1 MSVSQSE
8 RLYHL
13 LPAIYRQRDVAQG
26 EPLRALLALIEDDLQ
41 RLEADIDGLYENWFI
56 ETCDEWVVPYIGDLL
71 GIRGLGSSTSQVVSQ
86 RAYVANAIRY
96 RRRKGVPGI
105 VERVGRDTTG
115 WHIRVVEY
123 FTRLSLTQHLHNV
136 RPRQGTTVDVRHHA
150 ALAALGTPFETIASR
165 PNVRRIT
172 TWSGRHNIANIGL
185 FVWRLQSFPL
195 THATAQQ
202 ITPGCYTFSPLGTD
216 VPLFNRPQ
224 PQATL
229 DTQTEAWHLPIPL
242 TRQAFADDLRQP
254 ASRYYGP
261 DRSVHVCKDTQA
273 VPSPQ
278 IVSQDLRDWRR
289 PAGGTVA
296 VDVKRGRLAFAE
308 GEEPQAQVEVTYN
321 YGFSATIGGGPYDRR
336 STLTDPQQTTWHI
349 DVGQR
354 STLSSL
360 PEALTQWQAHCSTTP
375 HPRGLMRI
383 VDNGIYDASP
393 TMVVPAGG
401 ILAIEAA
408 DGVRPVIRSS
418 GELHVGLQSTRDSA
432 GTLGATLIL
441 NGLLFDAPGGITLMS
456 SGSSLAG
463 RAPQPEF
470 SPTSGALTLVVRHCT
485 VMSGLRSA
493 REAVD
498 VQVVIDHC
506 LVGPLQLPGDS
517 VGLMV
522 QDSVLDGASG
532 PAIAAPDAADPFGPP
547 TTLERVTVFGP
558 VHTRELRVASEVL
571 FTAPVQVQRLQ
582 TGMVRFSYIPDG
594 SQTPRRYR
602 CQPALA
608 VATAETRAQE
618 PLRAT
623 LQPQFTSTRYGDPGY
638 AQLSP
643 QCPPEISAGAESG
656 TEMGALHDL
665 LQSQREA
672 HLRTLLDEYLPS
684 GLEAGIFYV
693 T

>member
-1 MSVSQSE
+1 MNTFQCE

-41 RLEADIDGLYENWFI
+41 RLEADIDGLYENWSI

-71 GIRGLGSSTSQVVSQ
+71 GIRGLGSSTSQIVSQ

-96 RRRKGVPGI
+96 RRRKGVPRI
-105 VERVGRDTTG
+105 VERVGRDMTG

-123 FTRLSLTQHLHNV
+123 FTRLGITQHLHNV
-136 RPRQGTTVDVRHHA
+136 RPGQGTTVDVRHRA
-150 ALAALGTPFETIASR
+150 ALAALGTPFETIAAR

-172 TWSGRHNIANIGL
+172 TRSGRHNIANIGL
-185 FVWRLQSFPL
+185 FIWRLQSFPL
-195 THATAQQ
+195 TRATAQQ

-216 VPLFNRPQ
+216 IPLFNRPQ

-229 DTQTEAWHLPIPL
+229 DTPTEAWHLPIPL

-254 ASRYYGP
+254 TSRYYGP
-261 DRSVHVCKDTQA
+261 DRSVYVRQDAQA
-273 VPSPQ
+273 VPSTR

-296 VDVKRGRLAFAE
+296 VDVERGRLAFAE

-321 YGFSATIGGGPYDRR
+321 YGFSAAIGGGPYDRR
-336 STLTDPQQTTWHI
+336 STLTEPQQTTWHI
-349 DVGQR
+349 DVGQGR
-354 STLSSL
+354 ALASL
-360 PEALTQWQAHCSTTP
+360 AEALTQWQMHCSTTP
-375 HPRGLMRI
+375 QPRGLIRI
-383 VDNGIYDASP
+383 VDNGIYNISP
-393 TMVVPAGG
+393 TVVVPAGG
-401 ILAIEAA
+401 ILAIEAV
-408 DGVRPVIRSS
+408 DGVCPVIRSS
-418 GELHVGLQSTRDSA
+418 EELHVSLQSTRDSA
-432 GTLGATLIL
+432 GTLGATLLL
-441 NGLLFDAPGGITLMS
+441 NGLWLDAQRGITLMS
-456 SGSSLAG
+456 SDPSLTGYAL
-463 RAPQPEF
+463 QPEF

-485 VMSGLRSA
+485 AMSGLRSVS
-493 REAVD
+493 EAVD
-498 VQVVIDHC
+498 VQVVIDHS

-517 VGLMV
+517 VGLTV

-532 PAIAAPDAADPFGPP
+532 PAIAAPDATDPFGPP

-558 VHTRELRVASEVL
+558 AYMRELRVASEVIC
-571 FTAPVQVQRLQ
+571 TAPVQVQRLQ

-602 CQPALA
+602 CQPDLA
-608 VATAETRAQE
+608 VATDAVNGQE
-618 PLRAT
+618 ARRAT

-643 QCPPEISAGAESG
+643 QCPREISTGAESG

-665 LQSQREA
+665 LQAQREA
-672 HLRTLLDEYLPS
+672 HLRALLDEYLPS

>member
-26 EPLRALLALIEDDLQ
+26 EPLRALLALIEDDLR

-123 FTRLSLTQHLHNV
+123 FTRLGITQHLHNV
-136 RPRQGTTVDVRHHA
+136 RPGQGTTVDVRHRTV
-150 ALAALGTPFETIASR
+150 LAALGTPFETIASR

-254 ASRYYGP
+254 TSRYYGP
-261 DRSVHVCKDTQA
+261 DRSVYVRKDTQA

-289 PAGGTVA
+289 PEGGIVA
-296 VDVKRGRLAFAE
+296 VDVERGRLAFAE

-360 PEALTQWQAHCSTTP
+360 PEALTQWQAHCSTTS

-418 GELHVGLQSTRDSA
+418 GELHVGLQGTRDSA

-470 SPTSGALTLVVRHCT
+470 SPASGALTLVVRHCT
-485 VMSGLRSA
+485 VMAGLRSV

-506 LVGPLQLPGDS
+506 LVGPLQLPGDI
-517 VGLMV
+517 VGLTV

-558 VHTRELRVASEVL
+558 AHMRELRVASEIL

-602 CQPALA
+602 CQPDLA
-608 VATAETRAQE
+608 VATAAANGQE
-618 PLRAT
+618 ALRAT

-643 QCPPEISAGAESG
+643 QCPPAISAGAESG